1 MKNLKTKPV
10 KSVAAKKVSVKPKP
24 KATIKVAPRVHAF
37 ETPIVVEDICEKTCA
52 CGGHHFGK
60 VFFGLMLVLFG
71 LFYLARNLGF
81 LPAIHLNLQAFWPIL
96 IIVVGLLLIN
106 RRSRISIVIGVLSAL
121 VFMLIVTF
129 IVNFGQVQ
137 TEYSMEAVMPALRHV
152 ERSAKT
158 ASSTISQSE
167 DVRLNNFKSNEVV
180 SSPLSI
186 EGSARGAWFFE
197 GSFPVRVL
205 DEAGQELGVGIA
217 QAQGN
222 SLTEDFVPFKA
233 TVMFTRPTSSI
244 GSLVLERDNPSGLV
258 ENEKKILLP
267 IKF

>member
-1 MKNLKTKPV
+1 MKNLKTKPA
-10 KSVAAKKVSVKPKP
+10 KSVAAKKSVVKPKA
-24 KATIKVAPRVHAF
+24 KIKTTPRNYSF
-37 ETPIVVEDICEKTCA
+37 DTPVIIEDVCDQNYCCK
-52 CGGHHFGK
+52 GSSFGK
-60 VFFGLMLVLFG
+60 MFFGLILVLFG
-71 LFYLARNLGF
+71 LFYLGRNLGF
-81 LPAIHLNLQAFWPIL
+81 IPEINFDFQAFWPML
-96 IIVVGLLLIN
+96 IIFVGLLLIN

-137 TEYSMEAVMPALRHV
+137 TEYGMEAVMPALRHV
-152 ERSAKT
+152 EKSAKT
-158 ASSTISQSE
+158 ASSTVAQSE
-167 DVRLNNFKSNEVV
+167 DVKLNNFKSNEVV

-205 DEAGQELGVGIA
+205 DESGKELGVGVA

-222 SLTEDFVPFKA
+222 SLTDDFVPFKA
-233 TVMFTRPTSSI
+233 TIMFARPTSSI

-258 ENEKKILLP
+258 ENDKKILLP